1 MLVGDS
7 GTGKTSFMHQF
18 KDAKFPGSTFISTV
32 GVDYRSKTLPVDGYR
47 VRFQVWDTAGTERYR
62 SITSAYYRDADS
74 ILLFY
79 DLTSRQ
85 TFSSVRSWLTD
96 IREYGS
102 EDVFIIL
109 VANKADLD
117 SERQVSAHEGQRLAQ
132 ECDIMCFMETSART
146 GHNVDLCFQ
155 TIGRKLL
162 AKQNFQTSGSIAQA
176 DSRHQSGH
184 RPASCSYC

>member
-18 KDAKFPGSTFISTV
+18 KDAKFPGSTFHQHGRGRLQGLGHGRYGAISEHHH
-32 GVDYRSKTLPVDGYR
+32 
-47 VRFQVWDTAGTERYR
+47 TA
-62 SITSAYYRDADS
+62 

-85 TFSSVRSWLTD
+85 TFSSVRSWLTE